1 MKLGDLVRYRGWSK
15 TPVTA
20 PARPQPLG
28 IVIEQ
33 FSEDS
38 SFHHRIRVMWLGDKP
53 PIQASILSTQAGMIT
68 SWVAPAHFE
77 VISESS
83 KSD

>member
-1 MKLGDLVRYRGWSK
+1 MKIGDLVRYRGWSK
-15 TPVTA
+15 APVTA
-20 PARPQPLG
+20 TSRPQPIG

-53 PIQASILSTQAGMIT
+53 PIQASVLSTNGSMIT
-68 SWVAPAHFE
+68 TWVAPAHFE
-77 VISESS
+77 LLSESPEE
-83 KSD
+83 